1 MIYELLTMTVL
12 NFSFALSNLE
22 HRGCFVGKN
31 TKSSHADAW
40 KDMPATANIQVA
52 HNSTSNFFRERA
64 VANKE

>member
-1 MIYELLTMTVL
+1 MIYELLTTVL

-40 KDMPATANIQVA
+40 ANMPATANIQVA
-52 HNSTSNFFRERA
+52 HNVTSTFFRKRA
-64 VANKE
+64 IANKE